1 MISYLPTDTEG
12 VSLFYR
18 FDQALNPKANI
29 IIHHGFAEHLGR
41 YDYVARKLWEAGY
54 NVMRFDARGHGLTT
68 GPRGHVDNYENFITD
83 LDFIVNVTEFL
94 APNLPIYTLGHSMG
108 GMVTLMYG
116 LTYPE
121 NLAGQIFSG
130 AASGTLPYLNEVT
143 KKLLISSAAVIPTK
157 LFKNIVSDD
166 ICTDP
171 QVVQDYLDDPLVLKK
186 ASFKF
191 FNEFLLESPKYIEAR
206 IDSYD
211 LDTLILHGKDDKVVP
226 VALSERLY
234 HRIPSK
240 NKELITYDGLY
251 HEILNEP
258 IKDEIINE
266 ILDWLSSRHITRIN
280 K

>member
-1 MISYLPTDTEG
+1 MLAYLPTDTEG

-18 FDQALNPKANI
+18 FDEALEPKANV

-41 YDYVARKLWEAGY
+41 YDYVAEKLVKAGF
-54 NVMRFDARGHGLTT
+54 NVMRFDARGHGLTK
-68 GPRGHVDNYENFITD
+68 GPRGHIDSYENFITD

-94 APNLPIYTLGHSMG
+94 APNLPLYTLGHSMG

-130 AASGTLPYLNEVT
+130 AASGTLPYLNEVS
-143 KKLLISSAAVIPTK
+143 KKLLVSSSSVIPTK
-157 LFKNIVSDD
+157 LFKNIVGED

-171 QVVQDYLDDPLVLKK
+171 QVVEDYLNDPLVLKK
-186 ASFKF
+186 ASFRF
-191 FNEFLLESPKYIEAR
+191 FHEFLVSSPKYIEER
-206 IDSYD
+206 VDTYD
-211 LDTLILHGKDDKVVP
+211 LDTLILHGRDDKVVP
-226 VALSERLY
+226 VALSEKLY
-234 HRIPSK
+234 QRIPSLDK
-240 NKELITYDGLY
+240 RLITYEGLY

-266 ILDWLSSRHITRIN
+266 IIQWLATRHITSI
-280 K
+280 